1 MQAYFEEIGIA
12 KAHPNV
18 KIFGELD
25 DAIEWTENKLIE
37 EESLQKEEQKALS
50 LCDFELFKSKKEE
63 TIVSLEERMQK
74 LVFKNGDKIFSAG
87 DTGDEIFLIRKG
99 EVRIVLP
106 ISDTQNYHISTFG
119 QGNFFGEMAF
129 LDGAARSAD
138 ALAEG
143 DTELY
148 ALSRADFDA
157 FAEEHKKISLRFMEG
172 LASVLAGRLRFTN
185 AELRACE
192 A

>member
-1 MQAYFEEIGIA
+1 
-12 KAHPNV
+12 
-18 KIFGELD
+18 
-25 DAIEWTENKLIE
+25 
-37 EESLQKEEQKALS
+37 
-50 LCDFELFKSKKEE
+50 
-63 TIVSLEERMQK
+63 MQK
-74 LVFKNGDKIFSAG
+74 LVFKHGDKIFSAG

-99 EVRIVLP
+99 DVRIALP
-106 ISDTQNYHISTFG
+106 ISDTQSYHISTFG

-138 ALAEG
+138 AVAEG

-148 ALSRADFDA
+148 ALSRADFDK

-172 LASVLAGRLRFTN
+172 IASVLAGRLRFTN